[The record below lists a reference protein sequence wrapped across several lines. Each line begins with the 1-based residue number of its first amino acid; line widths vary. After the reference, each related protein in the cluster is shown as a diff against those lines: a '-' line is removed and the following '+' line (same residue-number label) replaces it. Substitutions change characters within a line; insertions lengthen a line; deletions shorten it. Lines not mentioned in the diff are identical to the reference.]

1 MNGLEIIGVIL
12 FILGI
17 VLMLLGIFSDSAKM
31 FIIGGLSTCS
41 GVILMS
47 MGSVIEPSEETS
59 KSKVD
64 SSIKLETINY
74 IEKRVVLDHNQDTVS
89 VTYIYK
95 NEDI

>member
-1 MNGLEIIGVIL
+1 MNGLEITGVIL

-17 VLMLLGIFSDSAKM
+17 ILMLLGVFSDSARI
-31 FIIGGLSTCS
+31 FVIGGLSVCS

-47 MGSVIEPSEETS
+47 MGSVIEPSEKTS

-64 SSIKLETINY
+64 SSIKLETSNY

-89 VTYIYK
+89 ITYIYK